1 MKALN
6 VGAIL
11 LAFYRS
17 FFVLLTHALIL
28 QSMYL
33 CTKFISTFATKVR
46 VFSYASFWFCTLMT
60 LWCHVKCLI
69 KNPGVL
75 TGEPRKTGEGM
86 DAQQDRDDMC
96 MKCNLLKEKRS
107 HHCSVCNRCIIKMD
121 HHCIWINGC
130 VGQYNQKFFIL
141 LNFYT
146 LLMCT
151 NCAFIVMYKMI
162 SCVQTNRRLNT
173 DRKCILSRTDLF
185 LIVVNT
191 FGSLLFGV
199 FTLVML
205 VDQYVAIRTNTTGIE
220 YLKNQRRE
228 MRPFRE
234 SLVDVF
240 GQPFCCLWFL
250 PIDGTAH
257 SDFSSRENFIEEEKK
272 N

>member
-1 MKALN
+1 MKTLN
-6 VGAIL
+6 MGEIL

-17 FFVLLTHALIL
+17 FFVFLTCALIL

-33 CTKFISTFATKVR
+33 FPKFISTFATKVR
-46 VFSYASFWFCTLMT
+46 VLSFFSFWFCALMT
-60 LWCHVKCLI
+60 LWCYVKCLI

-75 TGEPRKTGEGM
+75 TRDPRKTGEGTNE
-86 DAQQDRDDMC
+86 QERRDDVC
-96 MKCNLLKEKRS
+96 VKCNLLKEKRS

-151 NCAFIVMYKMI
+151 NCAFILMYKMI
-162 SCVQTNRRLNT
+162 SCVQRNPRLNT
-173 DRKCILSRTDLF
+173 DRKCIFSRTDLF
-185 LIVVNT
+185 LILNT
-191 FGSLLFGV
+191 FSSLLFGV
-199 FTLVML
+199 FSLVML
-205 VDQYVAIRTNTTGIE
+205 IDQYVAIRTNTTGIE
-220 YLKNQRRE
+220 YLKNQQKE

-240 GQPFCCLWFL
+240 GQPFCCLWYSADL
-250 PIDGTAH
+250 KG
-257 SDFSSRENFIEEEKK
+257 KK
-272 N
+272 R